1 MPAAVVDTELIKD
14 AVRSACRAPSLHNSQ
29 PWLWVARGNQLELFL
44 DLDRPMVSDR
54 SGREALIG
62 CGAAL
67 DHFRVAIAAAGWQAQ
82 ASRFPDASDPNHL
95 ASITFA
101 RMEHVTDSQRSR
113 AGAIWARRTDRLPF
127 IEPMNWDGFEQ
138 SLRSVV
144 DNDAVHLEVLPDDM
158 RERLARASRVTD
170 SLRLYDTAY
179 HNELHWWTA
188 PFEATEGIPYS
199 ALVSTA
205 ESDRVD
211 VGRAFPMTHNRER
224 RTEVPEDES
233 TILVLS
239 TDEDTRLDALVSG
252 EALSALLLQCTVANL
267 ATCPV
272 THVTELKVTREMIAG
287 LLEEP
292 RRPQVLV
299 RVGVAPAAAE
309 PPTLTPRRPLD
320 EVLRLE
326 S

>member
-1 MPAAVVDTELIKD
+1 M
-14 AVRSACRAPSLHNSQ
+14 
-29 PWLWVARGNQLELFL
+29 
-44 DLDRPMVSDR
+44 
-54 SGREALIG
+54 
-62 CGAAL
+62 
-67 DHFRVAIAAAGWQAQ
+67 
-82 ASRFPDASDPNHL
+82 
-95 ASITFA
+95 
-101 RMEHVTDSQRSR
+101 
-113 AGAIWARRTDRLPF
+113 
-127 IEPMNWDGFEQ
+127 
-138 SLRSVV
+138 RSVV

-272 THVTELKVTREMIAG
+272 THVTEIKVSREVIAG

-292 RRPQVLV
+292 RWLKCWC
-299 RVGVAPAAAE
+299 A
-309 PPTLTPRRPLD
+309 
-320 EVLRLE
+320 
-326 S
+326 